1 MMPGYR
7 PESDVTPLLEPDQ
20 ASYFMSLIG
29 ILRWAVEL
37 GRINIYVD
45 VALLSSFMAQPR
57 IGHMNQVL
65 HIFTYLKHHEN
76 SNIVFDPYPQSCDET
91 KFQCYDWMDFYR
103 NTQESIPPNQL
114 TP

>member
-37 GRINIYVD
+37 GRINIYID

-76 SNIVFDPYPQSCDET
+76 SSIVFDPYPQSCDET